1 MGCIISCCRSK
12 NTSKIGIFRSFSMKF
27 FFSSKQECMTNTF
40 KSVFLSVA
48 HVFVS
53 ILRLFQKLGPKSC
66 ILIFKLLIFGYISWS
81 LTKFSTL
88 LGFFYALNTNPPLFF
103 VLDLGNVAKK
113 GLTKRYPTRGKKP
126 LYGVLTSYG
135 VPSRGQNQ
143 KISSDSSSPCQT
155 LPPAQK
161 ISQIR

>member
-1 MGCIISCCRSK
+1 
-12 NTSKIGIFRSFSMKF
+12 
-27 FFSSKQECMTNTF
+27 MTDTIQ
-40 KSVFLSVA
+40 SIFLSVT

-53 ILRLFQKLGPKSC
+53 ILKLLLKISLSTMYPY
-66 ILIFKLLIFGYISWS
+66 FKLLIFGYISRF

-88 LGFFYALNTNPPLFF
+88 LGFFQALNTNPPLFF

-113 GLTKRYPTRGKKP
+113 GLTKRYPIRGKNP

-143 KISSDSSSPCQT
+143 KIPSDSSSPM
-155 LPPAQK
+155 PKNPSEQK
-161 ISQIR
+161 ISQIGKLFENSIFLPKGD